1 MDVDHIG
8 PLILLASMGV
18 TGRRKTRL
26 RLTDIASAAGLTPQ
40 GASKLVKRLVERGLL
55 VRFEDGSLA
64 FTERAE
70 EEMRE
75 AFGVLLRYFGA
86 PLRVKLSGTV
96 FTGLGEGRYYL
107 SLEGYV
113 RQFEEKLGFR
123 PYPGTLN
130 VRLFPE
136 YIPHRRYLELL
147 PGIQISGFS
156 NGVRTYGGVKCFR
169 AEVNGYPNGAVLI
182 IERTHYGPDVIE
194 LVAPVSLRETL
205 SLRDGDVV
213 DVVAN
218 LELGL

>member
-1 MDVDHIG
+1 MDMDDVG

-18 TGRRKTRL
+18 SSKRRTRL
-26 RLTDIASAAGLTPQ
+26 RLADIAAATGLTPQ
-40 GASKLVKRLVERGLL
+40 GASKMVKRLMDRGLL
-55 VRFEDGSLA
+55 VRHADGSLT
-64 FTERAE
+64 FTGKAE

-86 PLRVKLSGTV
+86 PLRVKLSGAV

-113 RQFEEKLGFR
+113 RQFEERLGFR

-169 AEVNGYPNGAVLI
+169 AEVNGYPNAAVLI

-194 LVAPVSLRETL
+194 LVAPISLREAL
-205 SLRDGDVV
+205 GLKDGDVV